1 MAVQIPMPSEN
12 LLQLFKIKEYF
23 QTRKEAEELAPQIKE
38 ELQLKK
44 KKNFWKKVHMGI
56 HTYIYIAF
64 RHF

>member
-23 QTRKEAEELAPQIKE
+23 QNRKEAEELAPQIKE

-44 KKNFWKKVHMGI
+44 KKKTTFGKRYTWVYI
-56 HTYIYIAF
+56 HTYT
-64 RHF
+64 

>member
-44 KKNFWKKVHMGI
+44 KKKTFGKRYTWVYI
-56 HTYIYIAF
+56 HTYT
-64 RHF
+64 

>member
-1 MAVQIPMPSEN
+1 MPSEN

-23 QTRKEAEELAPQIKE
+23 QNRKEAEELAPQIKE

-44 KKNFWKKVHMGI
+44 KKNNFWKKVHMGI

>member
-44 KKNFWKKVHMGI
+44 KKKLLEKGTHGY
-56 HTYIYIAF
+56 TYIHI
-64 RHF
+64 HSI